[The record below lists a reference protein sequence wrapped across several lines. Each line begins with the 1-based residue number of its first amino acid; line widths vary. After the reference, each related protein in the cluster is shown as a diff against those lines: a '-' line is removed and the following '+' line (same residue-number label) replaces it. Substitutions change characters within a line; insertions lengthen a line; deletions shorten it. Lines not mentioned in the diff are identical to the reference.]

1 MFVFILI
8 QHETAICTEW
18 GIISQFISAL
28 WAVVTVNF
36 WNFTPTEEE
45 KNEEQT
51 ITDDETDQTDVEYQ
65 SQILILD

>member
-51 ITDDETDQTDVEYQ
+51 ITDDETYQTDVEYH
-65 SQILILD
+65 SKIHILD